1 MKGKITFIQILL
13 IIVLLLSGFE
23 YFKDRMD
30 KSESHNDFQKLQEEV
45 SERSDKTDIIL
56 KSEKDDM
63 GMLIKYKDLYNRNN
77 DLAGWVKID
86 GTNIDYPV
94 MHTPQSNAYYLHRDI
109 NREYS
114 SAGTPVLDF
123 QCDTVNMSDNMIVY
137 AHNMKNGTMFHDLLN
152 YSDEKYY
159 SDHKIINF
167 DTLYEQG
174 RYEVFSVIVT
184 KVGSADEFKYYE
196 FVDFKDK
203 DEFNKFISECKR
215 RTLINTGIEPLYE
228 DRILT
233 LSTCSYNTDNERFVV
248 FARKIS

>member
-1 MKGKITFIQILL
+1 
-13 IIVLLLSGFE
+13 
-23 YFKDRMD
+23 
-30 KSESHNDFQKLQEEV
+30 
-45 SERSDKTDIIL
+45 
-56 KSEKDDM
+56 
-63 GMLIKYKDLYNRNN
+63 
-77 DLAGWVKID
+77 
-86 GTNIDYPV
+86 
-94 MHTPQSNAYYLHRDI
+94 
-109 NREYS
+109 
-114 SAGTPVLDF
+114 
-123 QCDTVNMSDNMIVY
+123 
-137 AHNMKNGTMFHDLLN
+137 MFHDLLN